1 MKKIIIILGVL
12 LLPALAIAEEKK
24 VNCSTTLSKLKPKCN
39 FIGSSVKSLKQFSSK
54 HKTIG
59 QTLGIEGGK
68 KKRTKRRKSIKIN
81 PKMKGVFTRKAKKNK
96 MSVQKYARYIIK
108 KYKGKTKNKRELKI
122 LRQAVFAKTAKKWKK
137 KTKRRR

>member
-59 QTLGIEGGK
+59 QTLGVEGGK
-68 KKRTKRRKSIKIN
+68 KKTLKEFSKENKTIN
-81 PKMKGVFTRKAKKNK
+81 QTLKNIEEKNK
-96 MSVQKYARYIIK
+96 K
-108 KYKGKTKNKRELKI
+108 
-122 LRQAVFAKTAKKWKK
+122 
-137 KTKRRR
+137 